1 MKVGILMGSASD
13 QETMSEAAKILERFG
28 IETDERV
35 ISAHRN
41 PEEVAAFARAA
52 RDEGFGVIICGA
64 GLAAALPGVVAALTT
79 LPVIGVP
86 LANGALNGVDALYSI
101 VQMPPGIPVATVAI
115 DGAKNAG
122 ILAAEILAL
131 SDERLAG
138 ELANFKE
145 NGSK

>member
-13 QETMSEAAKILERFG
+13 KEKMAGASEMLGRFG
-28 IETDERV
+28 IEVDERV

-41 PEEVAAFARAA
+41 PDEVADFARAA

-86 LANGALNGVDALYSI
+86 LANGAMNGVDALYSI
-101 VQMPPGIPVATVAI
+101 VQMPPGIPVGTVAI

-122 ILAAEILAL
+122 ILAAQIIGLGDPEVAKKLA
-131 SDERLAG
+131 EFRAG
-138 ELANFKE
+138 
-145 NGSK
+145 GSK

>member
-1 MKVGILMGSASD
+1 MGSASD
-13 QETMSEAAKILERFG
+13 KEAMSGAAKILERFG
-28 IETDERV
+28 VETDERV

-41 PEEVAAFARAA
+41 PDEVAAFAKGA
-52 RDEGFGVIICGA
+52 RDAGFGVIICGA

-115 DGAKNAG
+115 DSSKNAG
-122 ILAAEILAL
+122 ILAAEILAVF
-131 SDERLAG
+131 DERLAG
-138 ELANFKE
+138 ELTKFKE